1 MTFLY
6 KRMFGTH
13 NFEILE
19 GDRVIATNVKE
30 RDAVRIVDALAFYE
44 GE

>member
-6 KRMFGTH
+6 ARMFGTH
-13 NFEILE
+13 NFQILE
-19 GDRVIATNVKE
+19 DGKVIATNVKE

-44 GE
+44 GK

>member
-1 MTFLY
+1 MNFLY
-6 KRMFGTH
+6 KRAFGTH

-19 GDRVIATNVKE
+19 DDRVIATNVKE
-30 RDAVRIVDALAFYE
+30 KDAIRIVDALSYYE